1 MSANAHPI
9 PELDSKGYRDFA
21 LTTGGI
27 VAGLFGLFFPWL
39 LDRPLPTWPLVN
51 FGISTPLAWLSW
63 PWIFFIVL
71 SIWGL
76 IAPMSLRPVYTGWM
90 KFGLMLSKITTPII
104 MGIVFYAVFAPMGL
118 VMRLFGKDSMARKLD
133 ESAATYRVE
142 SVKAPAKNLE
152 KPF

>member
-1 MSANAHPI
+1 MAGNAHPI
-9 PELDSKGYRDFA
+9 PELDNKGYREFA

-39 LDRPLPTWPLVN
+39 LDRPLPTWPLADY
-51 FGISTPLAWLSW
+51 GAPGAYLSW
-63 PWIFFIVL
+63 PWMFFIVL

-76 IAPMSLRPVYTGWM
+76 VAPMSLRPVYTNWM

-104 MGIVFYAVFAPMGL
+104 MGIVFYVMFAPLGL
-118 VMRLFGKDSMARKLD
+118 LMRLFGKDAMARKLD
-133 ESAATYRVE
+133 KSAETYRVP
-142 SVKAPAKNLE
+142 SDRPPAKNLE